1 MQCPN
6 CGSENGEGIEVDTGV
21 GIRVGPWECH
31 DCGWSEADQDDE
43 WYDEWFYDPS
53 DEDEYY

>member
-21 GIRVGPWECH
+21 GIQVGLWECH
-31 DCGWSEADQDDE
+31 DCGWRFDDWGLE
-43 WYDEWFYDPS
+43 WDDLDDPAII
-53 DEDEYY
+53 E

>member
-21 GIRVGPWECH
+21 GIQVGPWECH
-31 DCGWSEADQDDE
+31 DCGWSEADEFDDFNAADGAE
-43 WYDEWFYDPS
+43 APLI
-53 DEDEYY
+53 